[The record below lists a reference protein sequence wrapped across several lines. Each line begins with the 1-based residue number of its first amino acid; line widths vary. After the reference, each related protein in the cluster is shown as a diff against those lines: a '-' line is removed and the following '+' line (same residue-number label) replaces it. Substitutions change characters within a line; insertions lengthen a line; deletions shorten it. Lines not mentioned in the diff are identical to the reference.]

1 MLFFALTEKGRSYN
15 WSYSY
20 VMSRRVLL
28 CAIRDFSILFLNFLT
43 LSSLLYLLL
52 AYVGFS

>member
-1 MLFFALTEKGRSYN
+1 MLFFALTEKGRSYK
-15 WSYSY
+15 WSCGY

-28 CAIRDFSILFLNFLT
+28 FAIRDFSILFLNFLT
-43 LSSLLYLLL
+43 LSSLLCLLL